1 MNPFTVLDQVQE
13 AYLSYVHT
21 FQKFNN
27 PAIRDWVAE
36 RVRKGT
42 LLWKEPYIQLSREF
56 QLGDTFSQLVAEGLL
71 HPDTPRCFTVTR
83 GDRSAE
89 PVRLY
94 QHQSEAIRAITTGHN
109 TIVATGT
116 GSGKS
121 FCFGVPIVSEALRL
135 RDERV
140 QGIKA
145 VIVYPMNALANSQY
159 EDFAQRLAGSGLR
172 LALYTADTKYSPDE
186 AVEQYRTVFGRDVPF
201 DSELLSRQEIRERPP
216 DILMTNFV
224 MLELLLTRFEDR
236 VLFPQHHR
244 GVLRFLVLDEIHTY
258 TGKQGADV
266 ACLIRRLKQHTNT
279 IGTLRCIG
287 TSATVE
293 SGEGE
298 DSRVLVAQFASAI
311 FGEPVAPEH
320 VIGETY
326 APMGKDLPPLS
337 RAIAEA
343 LAERTQ
349 SVGQLSEQ
357 LGVPRQEIRQALV
370 EEGSLPPKLHS
381 FFSQGRAI
389 SACIQPDQP
398 HLNDRGEV
406 TCPIC
411 AQEGKSDVPTFPLN
425 FCRACGQEFFG
436 VSVARDGTLHPREI
450 ESAEYEGE
458 PYYLYA
464 QLHDPEQAPLPD
476 NWLTDKG
483 SLKSAYRDVAPEN
496 RSYCPDC
503 NRLVESWSQYGGPA
517 DVTAC
522 AHGMA
527 FPVCLIPVPFLLCP
541 QCSITYDRRP
551 REFSK
556 LFTFGTV
563 GRSTATDV
571 LIANTLTQ
579 LPEDERKL
587 IAFSDNRQDT
597 ALQAAHIN
605 NLQRRLAFRRGV
617 YHALRD
623 GGYIAGTDQMLH
635 LDQAG
640 LRIFESLQENNA
652 LPHYTPD
659 VGRFRKARDVEA
671 QYRKYL
677 EYTLLLDLE
686 ATHRR
691 LHQNLEDVGLLV
703 VSYNALDQLAEAGDV
718 WGGVDV
724 LADCPT
730 DLRYD
735 YLYGFLEI
743 MRKRLAMDHPAL
755 VNHRDFELTVVD
767 KLHPD
772 ALIEQTVPDRPI
784 GFSDTAAQG
793 EWGALVYRFVHYSTS
808 LTKWT
813 RRALNLSYDQA
824 AELIPKVVAVLA
836 SRDVSFLVEHH
847 VRRVGT
853 LHMIPSDLVLLQVS
867 EEKEHNV
874 CPRCGSVQHFKT
886 LALCTGTGCGRLWT
900 QDLAGNYFRQQYTA
914 PLETAVRVVAAEHSG
929 QVRGDERKEIEAKF
943 KAHDQDLNVLVCT
956 PTMELGI
963 DIGNLSAIYMRNVP
977 PSPSRYAQRAG
988 RAGRQGQPSV
998 ITVFCGVGMYRGPH
1012 DQYFYRFPEKIISGR
1027 IASPRFLLDNK
1038 PLLLTHIHSLILESL
1053 GQAHR
1058 LPTKPGEVL
1067 DIDDPPDYPFRPDLQ
1082 KAYGQAVS
1090 ASEQQIRKAVQEA
1103 FAAEMEA
1110 FEWLDQDLINQV
1122 ISTFTDDLD
1131 RAFERWR
1138 AEYAWLTEELHE
1150 INRRLERDG
1159 PDAALTRRAAVI
1171 VQKLMEMRDGE
1182 KDWYVYR
1189 YLAGEGF
1196 LPNYAFPRKST
1207 VVSFDFSGDE
1217 LARDPSIALNE
1228 YAPGNTI
1235 YYRGSKYMVN
1245 HARPRTR
1252 EMVPDTR
1259 ELLICPACQAAYM
1272 DEDAKRSLCHCGEDL
1287 RGVHTLQVLPLPDMF
1302 AQSRERITADEEERM
1317 RLGYAINSH
1326 YRRGGRV
1333 MQFAVTAGGTEP
1345 LRVSYEHNGR
1355 ILAVNSG
1362 SRQAQR
1368 QGEPDG
1374 FTLCTKCHRWLM
1386 SENAAEEHLGRGGK
1400 RPCRQGARPQDLLRG
1415 LHLFTDIQTDVL
1427 VIEAPVPDEIA
1438 PDRAQE
1444 FYTTL
1449 RHALS
1454 QAVAVTLNLDQNEL
1468 GGFLA
1473 PDPSD
1478 PARMRIIL
1486 HETAV
1491 GGAGALA
1498 SLTKE
1503 PRLRQVIARAREL
1516 LHEGDPEGGCQKAC
1530 YDCLLSFYNQPD
1542 HEFIDRNLVLPFLR
1556 SLEGLTIEPVEMT
1569 PGGPTLEQLE
1579 AQCQSDFEREV
1590 LHAIANAGLPLPDEA
1605 QKTIY
1610 EEDEPIAIADFYYE
1624 PRVLVFVD
1632 GSPHYR
1638 DYVEA
1643 ADESKRRRLKA
1654 KGYRIVAITDI
1665 EVGLGELRHRLRG

>member
-1 MNPFTVLDQVQE
+1 MNPFAVLEEVQE

-42 LLWKEPYIQLSREF
+42 LLWKEPYIQLSRDFERG
-56 QLGDTFSQLVAEGLL
+56 QTFSQLVDEGLL
-71 HPDTPRCFTVTR
+71 HPDTPKCFTGTR
-83 GDRSAE
+83 GDRGAE
-89 PVRLY
+89 LIQLY
-94 QHQSEAIRAITTGHN
+94 QHQSEAIRAIQGGHN
-109 TIVATGT
+109 TVVATGT

-121 FCFGVPIVSEALRL
+121 FCFGVPIVSKALRL
-135 RDERV
+135 RGKGIA
-140 QGIKA
+140 GIKA

-159 EDFAQRLAGSGLR
+159 EDFAQRLAGSGLK
-172 LALYTADTKYSPDE
+172 LGLYTGDTKTSPDE
-186 AVEQYRTVFGRDVPF
+186 ALEQYRTVFGRDLPF
-201 DSELLSRQEIRERPP
+201 DSELLSREEIRERPP

-236 VLFPQHHR
+236 VLFPPRHH

-279 IGTLRCIG
+279 IGKLRCIG

-298 DSRVLVAQFASAI
+298 DSRSLVAAFASDI
-311 FGEPVAPEH
+311 FGEPFAPKH

-326 APMGKDLPPLS
+326 APLDRDLPALS

-343 LAERTQ
+343 LAEQTQ

-357 LGVPRQEIRQALV
+357 LHVPREEIKQALV
-370 EEGSLPPKLHS
+370 ENGTLPPKLHS

-411 AQEGKSDVPTFPLN
+411 AQDGKPVVPTFPLN

-436 VSVARDGTLHPREI
+436 VSVTRDGILHPREI
-450 ESAEYEGE
+450 DAAEYEGE

-464 QLHDPEQAPLPD
+464 QGHDPEQAPLPD
-476 NWLTDKG
+476 NWLTPKG
-483 SLKSAYRDVAPEN
+483 NLKSAYRDVAPDN
-496 RSYCPDC
+496 RVYCPDC
-503 NRLVESWSQYGGPA
+503 HRLVQSGPGTESPV
-517 DVTAC
+517 DVAVC
-522 AHGMA
+522 GHGRA

-541 QCSITYDRRP
+541 QCGIAYDRRP

-579 LPEDERKL
+579 LPEDQRKL

-597 ALQAAHIN
+597 AFQAAHIN
-605 NLQRRLAFRRGV
+605 SLQKRLAFRRGV

-623 GGYIAGTDQMLH
+623 GGCVVGTDRVLH
-635 LDQAG
+635 LDEAG
-640 LRIFESLQENNA
+640 LRIFESLDKHNA
-652 LPHYTPD
+652 LPQYTPD
-659 VGRFRKARDVEA
+659 VGEFRRQRAVEA
-671 QYRKYL
+671 QYQEYL
-677 EYTLLLDLE
+677 EYALLLDLE

-691 LHQNLEDVGLLV
+691 LHQNLEDVGVLM
-703 VSYNALDQLAEAGDV
+703 VSYDGLDR
-718 WGGVDV
+718 
-724 LADCPT
+724 LADAQEVWDAVEVLGDCSP

-735 YLYGFLEI
+735 YLHGFLDI
-743 MRKRLAMDHPAL
+743 MRKRLAVEHPAL
-755 VNHRDFELTVVD
+755 VNYRDFEVTVVD
-767 KLHPD
+767 KLRPD
-772 ALIEQTVPDRPI
+772 ALLQETAPNRPV
-784 GFSDTAAQG
+784 GFSDTAIAG
-793 EWGALVYRFVHYSTS
+793 RGWASVYRFVHYSTS
-808 LTKWT
+808 LVRWA
-813 RRALNLSYDQA
+813 RRALSLSYDEA
-824 AELIPKVVAVLA
+824 AELIGQVVQILSGRNVG
-836 SRDVSFLVEHH
+836 FLVEHP
-847 VRRVGT
+847 VRRVGA
-853 LHMIPSDLVLLQVS
+853 LYMIPADLILLQVS
-867 EEKEHNV
+867 DDCEHRV
-874 CPRCGSVQHFKT
+874 CPRCGSVQHFRT
-886 LALCTGTGCGRLWT
+886 LDFCTGTGCGPLWDR
-900 QDLAGNYFRQQYTA
+900 DLGGNYFRQQYTA
-914 PLETAVRVVAAEHSG
+914 PLDTAVRVVAAEHSG
-929 QVRGDERKEIEAKF
+929 QVHGDERKEIEAKF
-943 KAHDQDLNVLVCT
+943 KADDQDLNVLVCT

-1038 PLLLTHIHSLILESL
+1038 PLLLTHVHSLILESL
-1053 GQAHR
+1053 SQR
-1058 LPTKPGEVL
+1058 LPTRPREVL
-1067 DIDDPPDYPFRPDLQ
+1067 DIDDAPGYPFRTDLQ
-1082 KAYGQAVS
+1082 AEYGQAVHAKEEHIQKS
-1090 ASEQQIRKAVQEA
+1090 VEEA
-1103 FAAEMEA
+1103 FAAEIEA
-1110 FEWLDQDLINQV
+1110 FDWLDQDVIKEV
-1122 ISTFTDDLD
+1122 ISTFVDDLD
-1131 RAFERWR
+1131 KAFERWR
-1138 AEYAWLTEELHE
+1138 AEYAWLNNELQE
-1150 INRRLERDG
+1150 INRRLGREK
-1159 PDAALTRRAAVI
+1159 PDRALDRRRTVI
-1171 VQKLMEMRDGE
+1171 EHKLAQMRDGE
-1182 KDWYVYR
+1182 KDWYIYR

-1196 LPNYAFPRKST
+1196 LPNYAFPRQST
-1207 VVSFDFSGDE
+1207 VVSFDFSEDD

-1235 YYRGSKYMVN
+1235 YYRGSKYIVT

-1259 ELLICPACQAAYM
+1259 QLLICPACDAAYM
-1272 DEDAKRSLCHCGEDL
+1272 DEDANRSLCRCGADL
-1287 RGVHTLQVLPLPDMF
+1287 RGVHTLEALHLPDMF
-1302 AQSRERITADEEERM
+1302 AQSRERITADEEERL
-1317 RLGYAINSH
+1317 RLGYAMNSH
-1326 YRRGGRV
+1326 YHPGGRV
-1333 MQFAVTAGGTEP
+1333 KRFAVKAGAIEL
-1345 LRVSYEHNGR
+1345 LRMSYEHNGR
-1355 ILAVNSG
+1355 ILMVNSG
-1362 SRQAQR
+1362 SRQAER
-1368 QGEPDG
+1368 KGEPDG
-1374 FTLCTKCHRWLM
+1374 FTLCTKCHRWLL
-1386 SENAAEEHLGRGGK
+1386 SDKAIDEHLDTGASRA
-1400 RPCRQGARPQDLLRG
+1400 CRQHAGAQDLLHSLR
-1415 LHLFTDIQTDVL
+1415 LFTDIQTDVL
-1427 VIEAPVPDEIA
+1427 VIEASVPDEIG
-1438 PDRAQE
+1438 PDYARE

-1454 QAVAVTLNLDQNEL
+1454 QAVGVTLNLDQNEL

-1478 PARMRIIL
+1478 PSRLRIIL
-1486 HETAV
+1486 HETAI

-1498 SLTKE
+1498 SLTEK
-1503 PRLRQVIARAREL
+1503 PRLRQVVARAREL
-1516 LHEGDPEGGCQKAC
+1516 LHEGDPEEGCQKAC

-1542 HEFIDRNLVLPFLR
+1542 HEFIDRTLVLPFLR
-1556 SLEGLTIEPVEMT
+1556 SLEGLTIEPVEVT
-1569 PGGPTLEQLE
+1569 SSGPPLEGLD
-1579 AQCQSDFEREV
+1579 AQCQSDFERQV
-1590 LHAIANAGLPLPDEA
+1590 LHAIADKGLPLPDGA

-1610 EEDEPIAIADFYYE
+1610 EGDEPIAIADFFYE
-1624 PRVLVFVD
+1624 PKLLIFVD

-1638 DYVEA
+1638 DYVET

-1665 EVGLGELRHRLRG
+1665 EGGLAELRARLGV

>member
-1 MNPFTVLDQVQE
+1 MNPFAVLEQVQE

-42 LLWKEPYIQLSREF
+42 LLWKEPYIQLSRDFER
-56 QLGDTFSQLVAEGLL
+56 GEPFSQLVDEGLL
-71 HPDTPRCFTVTR
+71 HPDTPKCFTAVR
-83 GDRSAE
+83 GDRGAD
-89 PVRLY
+89 PVQLY
-94 QHQSEAIRAITTGHN
+94 QHQSEAISAILGGHN

-121 FCFGVPIVSEALRL
+121 FCFGVPIISEALRL
-135 RDERV
+135 HD
-140 QGIKA
+140 QGIAGIKA

-159 EDFAQRLAGSGLR
+159 EDFAHRLAGSGLK
-172 LALYTADTKYSPDE
+172 LALYTGDTKTSPDE
-186 AVEQYRTVFGRDVPF
+186 AMEQYRTVFGRDLPF
-201 DSELLSRQEIRERPP
+201 DSELLSREEIRNRPP

-224 MLELLLTRFEDR
+224 MLELLLTRFEDL
-236 VLFPQHHR
+236 VLFPPRHH

-279 IGTLRCIG
+279 IGKLRCIG

-298 DSRVLVAQFASAI
+298 DSRALVADFASAI

-326 APMGKDLPPLS
+326 GPLEEDLPVLS

-343 LAERTQ
+343 LAEQTK
-349 SVGQLSEQ
+349 SVGELSEQ
-357 LGVPRQEIRQALV
+357 LHVRREEIKQALL
-370 EEGSLPPKLHS
+370 ESPTLPTKLHS

-406 TCPIC
+406 TCPVC

-436 VSVARDGTLHPREI
+436 VSVTREGALHPREI
-450 ESAEYEGE
+450 DAAEYEGE
-458 PYYLYA
+458 PYYLYPQA
-464 QLHDPEQAPLPD
+464 HDPEQAPLPD
-476 NWLTDKG
+476 NWLTPKG
-483 SLKSAYRDVAPEN
+483 NLKSAYRDVAPDN
-496 RSYCPDC
+496 RLYCPDC
-503 NRLVESWSQYGGPA
+503 HRLLESGAETQNPVGLAACGHGG
-517 DVTAC
+517 
-522 AHGMA
+522 A
-527 FPVCLIPVPFLLCP
+527 FPVCLVPAPFLLCP
-541 QCSITYDRRP
+541 QCGIAYDRRP

-605 NLQRRLAFRRGV
+605 NLQKRIAFRRAV
-617 YHALRD
+617 YHALRNA
-623 GGYIAGTDQMLH
+623 GCIAGTDHVLH
-635 LDQAG
+635 LDEAG
-640 LRIFESLQENNA
+640 LRIFQSLEQKDA
-652 LPHYTPD
+652 LPQYTPD
-659 VGRFRKARDVEA
+659 VGEFRRQRAVET
-671 QYRKYL
+671 QYQEYL
-677 EYTLLLDLE
+677 EYALLLDLE

-703 VSYNALDQLAEAGDV
+703 VSYDGLDRLAQSDKVWDAVEA
-718 WGGVDV
+718 
-724 LADCPT
+724 LADCSA

-735 YLYGFLEI
+735 YLHGFLDI
-743 MRKRLAMDHPAL
+743 MRKRLAIDHLAL
-755 VNHRDFELTVVD
+755 VNYRDFELTVLD
-767 KLHPD
+767 KLHGD
-772 ALIEQTVPDRPI
+772 ALLEQSGPGRPI
-784 GFSDTAAQG
+784 GFSDTADQG
-793 EWGALVYRFVHYSTS
+793 GWGALVYRFVHYSTS
-808 LTKWT
+808 ITKWT
-813 RRALNLSYDQA
+813 RRALKLTHDQA
-824 AELIPKVVAVLA
+824 AELIPRVVEVLA
-836 SRDVSFLVEHH
+836 GRNVGFLVEHQ

-853 LHMIPSDLVLLQVS
+853 LYMVPADLILLQAS
-867 EEKEHNV
+867 EDTEHKV
-874 CPRCGSVQHFKT
+874 CPRCGSVQHFRT
-886 LALCTGTGCGRLWT
+886 LDLCTGTSCGPLWT
-900 QDLAGNYFRQQYTA
+900 QDLGDNYFRQQYTA
-914 PLETAVRVVAAEHSG
+914 PLDTAVRVVAAEHSG
-929 QVRGDERKEIEAKF
+929 QVHGDDRKQIEVNF
-943 KAHDQDLNVLVCT
+943 KNPEHPLNVLVCT

-963 DIGNLSAIYMRNVP
+963 DIGDLSAIYMRNVP

-1053 GQAHR
+1053 GQRHR
-1058 LPTKPGEVL
+1058 LPTRPGELL
-1067 DIDDPPDYPFRPDLQ
+1067 DIDDAPGYPFRPDLESE
-1082 KAYGQAVS
+1082 YRQAVS
-1090 ASEQQIRKAVQEA
+1090 ANEEQIRKAVEEA
-1103 FAAEMEA
+1103 FAAEMDAFDWLSEDVIKEA
-1110 FEWLDQDLINQV
+1110 
-1122 ISTFTDDLD
+1122 ISTFVDDLD
-1131 RAFERWR
+1131 GAFQRWR
-1138 AEYAWLTEELHE
+1138 AEYAWLNNELDE
-1150 INRRLERDG
+1150 INRRLGREKPERS
-1159 PDAALTRRAAVI
+1159 LNRRRTVI
-1171 VQKLMEMRDGE
+1171 EQKLAEMRDGE

-1196 LPNYAFPRKST
+1196 LPNYAFPRQST
-1207 VVSFDFSGDE
+1207 VVSFDFSEDY
-1217 LARDPSIALNE
+1217 LARDPVIALNE

-1235 YYRGSKYMVN
+1235 YYRGSKYMVT

-1259 ELLICPACQAAYM
+1259 DLLICPACQAAYM
-1272 DEDAKRSLCHCGEDL
+1272 GEDAKRSLCRCGGDL
-1287 RGVHTLQVLPLPDMF
+1287 RMVHTLQALYLPDMF
-1302 AQSRERITADEEERM
+1302 AQSRERITADEEERL
-1317 RLGYAINSH
+1317 RLGYAITGH
-1326 YRRGGRV
+1326 HHPGGRV
-1333 MQFAVTAGGTEP
+1333 MQFAVKAGGTES
-1345 LRVSYEHNGR
+1345 LRISYEHNGR
-1355 ILAVNSG
+1355 ILTVNSG

-1374 FTLCTKCHRWLM
+1374 FTLCTKCHTWLM
-1386 SENAAEEHLGRGGK
+1386 SENAVDEHLDTSGSRA
-1400 RPCRQGARPQDLLRG
+1400 CRQHAGAQDLLRG

-1427 VIEAPVPDEIA
+1427 VVEASVPDEIGHE
-1438 PDRAQE
+1438 RTKE

-1468 GGFLA
+1468 GGFLT
-1473 PDPSD
+1473 PDPTD
-1478 PARMRIIL
+1478 PGRSRIVL

-1498 SLTKE
+1498 SLTEE

-1516 LHEGDPEGGCQKAC
+1516 LHEGDPDGGCQKAC

-1542 HEFIDRNLVLPFLR
+1542 HEFIDRTLVLPFLR
-1556 SLEGLTIEPVEMT
+1556 SLEALTIQPVEVI
-1569 PGGPTLEQLE
+1569 PGGPTLDELE
-1579 AQCQSDFEREV
+1579 AQCQSDFERQV
-1590 LHAIANAGLPLPDEA
+1590 LQAIADAGLPLPDEA
-1605 QKTIY
+1605 QRTIY
-1610 EEDEPIAIADFYYE
+1610 EGDEPIAIADFFYE

-1643 ADESKRRRLKA
+1643 ADQSKGRRLKA

-1665 EVGLGELRHRLRG
+1665 EGGLAELRARLGG